1 MVIGS
6 FARRSV
12 LLGEGVLRWPPDAE
26 PDDLDKV
33 GTDLAQTVGL
43 MAEGNRWVVFGP
55 ALEGRPVALCAT
67 VTALRGPVLRYDAV
81 RGIEPRMPY
90 VGESIQLG
98 TGQLFRMHSFGA
110 IGTGVGVMP
119 EGSAADAG
127 DWLDR
132 AALYRVHNHIVELR
146 AIPRRSRQ
154 AALPAPGTGR

>member
-1 MVIGS
+1 MIGGFS
-6 FARRSV
+6 RRSA

-43 MAEGNRWVVFGP
+43 MAEGNRWVVFSS
-55 ALEGRPVALCAT
+55 ALERRPVTLSAT

-81 RGIEPRMPY
+81 RGIGPRAPY

-98 TGQLFRMHSFGA
+98 VGQMFRMDSFGA
-110 IGTGVGVMP
+110 TGTGVGTMP
-119 EGSAADAG
+119 VDPAADAG

-132 AALYRVHNHIVELR
+132 AGLYRVHNHIVELY
-146 AIPRRSRQ
+146 AIPLRSRP
-154 AALPAPGTGR
+154 AALPTPGTGR